1 MNEFI
6 NILEVDKLPLN
17 AIDRFIGV
25 DKDGNVKSS
34 SVVIDAMLDTE
45 SDNAISNKVVANA
58 IADIESTIGDI
69 DTMLLDIIG

>member
-1 MNEFI
+1 MSEYI
-6 NILEVDKLPLN
+6 NILEVDKLPLS
-17 AIDRFIGV
+17 AIDRFIGI

-34 SVVIDAMLDTE
+34 SVVVDTMLDVE
-45 SDNAISNKVVANA
+45 SDNAISNKVVTKA